1 VVTRETSPVKIGRQ
15 FVEAF
20 NRRDV
25 DAMAALIDAARF
37 EFHPSALVGTR
48 KRYLGE
54 EGLRR
59 WLDDLERSHIR
70 HKALV
75 HEVRELDP
83 ERFVVISEVLLGD
96 KSVTPSALLGR
107 VVEGKLVAAR
117 SYLSD
122 ESTLREMG
130 VIP

>member
-1 VVTRETSPVKIGRQ
+1 VATLEAPPVTVGRQ

-25 DAMAALIDAARF
+25 DALTALVHERC
-37 EFHPSALVGTR
+37 EFHPSGLVGSRQKYVGTD
-48 KRYLGE
+48 GV
-54 EGLRR
+54 RR
-59 WLDDLERSHIR
+59 WIDDLATAGMKHQ
-70 HKALV
+70 ALV
-75 HEVRELDP
+75 HEVRPLDS
-83 ERFVVISEVLLGD
+83 ERFVVISEVLLDGE
-96 KSVTPSALLGR
+96 SVTPSAMVGR
-107 VVEGKLVAAR
+107 VIEGKLVEAR